1 MIGRKLRSSLPPGGS
16 IAVASGVPS
25 SARRVRNSGISR
37 WICAFNPISCSKNTL
52 EIGWKLWVAF
62 SCSLRKYFSTA
73 WRIVSD
79 SLAASA
85 SVSIRNQVL
94 PSGASQTYFML
105 SSWATPPGPASRG
118 PAVAKAKSA
127 RAALSTV
134 EKSAEDERRHSELAS
149 HFPLQIAT
157 GSLLAV
163 CRDGGNYMILL
174 VFASEKEVAQRM

>member
-25 SARRVRNSGISR
+25 SARSVRNSGISR
-37 WICAFNPISCSKNTL
+37 WICAFSPISCSKNTL

-85 SVSIRNQVL
+85 SVSMRNQVL
-94 PSGASQTYFML
+94 RSGASQTYFML
-105 SSWATPPGPASRG
+105 PPGQVRQKRHREG
-118 PAVAKAKSA
+118 
-127 RAALSTV
+127 RADHR
-134 EKSAEDERRHSELAS
+134 EKSGRAFESTPQSSVKDDRRRSEL
-149 HFPLQIAT
+149 
-157 GSLLAV
+157 
-163 CRDGGNYMILL
+163 
-174 VFASEKEVAQRM
+174 